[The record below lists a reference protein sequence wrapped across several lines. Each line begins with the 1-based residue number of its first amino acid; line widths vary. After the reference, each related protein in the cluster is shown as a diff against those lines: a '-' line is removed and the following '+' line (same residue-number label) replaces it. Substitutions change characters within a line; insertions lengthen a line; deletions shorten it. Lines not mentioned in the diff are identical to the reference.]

1 MEALVNK
8 KIPIL
13 LVCCLLSLAGNARAF
28 EVPNE
33 LIAVTEMP
41 LAVAEVAA
49 LPEVPQSELITVVTT
64 LNQALVPAPQF
75 VEVVRYVPVALVET
89 AEPRFVTY
97 VSDEYD
103 RGVVG
108 DALAAAIANRY
119 QTSYGIT
126 EVNVVDPPV
135 IAYTAER
142 QLLPEVVVTRFQP
155 ARFDALALVAMPLA
169 VAAVS
174 SLTDVPQNDLVQF
187 ITALNQAFVPAP
199 QFVEVVRYSPVV
211 LVDQTQRPEFI
222 QFVESEVDRGVTGRP
237 LSYAIVNR
245 YRTVGVDDEINVVR
259 PRTIIDR
266 EVVLPP
272 VVVTRVARNHPQGG
286 PPGQLRKE
294 LGLRIGAEVV
304 HHTARRD
311 DSRSRSR
318 STLRTDVVQ
327 ERRVQPAKVR
337 RVQAPRVQ
345 APRAVVEQEREHG
358 RVVAK
363 APKAEKHD
371 RGRVSDD
378 GGHGRGRGN
387 GGGNGDAGN
396 GNGGHGG
403 HGGGGGKGK
412 KGKG

>member
-1 MEALVNK
+1 MNK

-13 LVCCLLSLAGNARAF
+13 LMFCLLSLAGTARAF

-64 LNQALVPAPQF
+64 LNEAVVPAPQF

-97 VSDEYD
+97 VSDQYD

-108 DALAAAIANRY
+108 DALATAIANRY

-126 EVNVVDPPV
+126 DVNVVDPPV

-142 QLLPEVVVTRFQP
+142 QLLPEVVMTRFQP
-155 ARFDALALVAMPLA
+155 AQFDALALVAMPLA

-237 LSYAIVNR
+237 LSYAIANR

-272 VVVTRVARNHPQGG
+272 VVVTRVANNHPHGG
-286 PPGQLRKE
+286 PPGQLKKE
-294 LGLRIGAEVV
+294 LGLRTGAEVV

-318 STLRTDVVQ
+318 AAVRTNVVE
-327 ERRVQPAKVR
+327 ERRLQPAKVR
-337 RVQAPRVQ
+337 RAPAPRVQ
-345 APRAVVEQEREHG
+345 APRVVVEQEREHG

-363 APKAEKHD
+363 PPKAEKHD
-371 RGRVSDD
+371 RGGVSDD
-378 GGHGRGRGN
+378 GGGRGRGN
-387 GGGNGDAGN
+387 NGAGNSGGGNGN
-396 GNGGHGG
+396 GGG